1 MSLTDGFYTAC
12 CVRCVLTF
20 SFSRLPVRWHNKSIF
35 VLDSVLIEPPYGVE
49 DCKAPAK
56 NAKQLERV
64 RELVRNEQERM
75 QKDNTLGRR
84 GG

>member
-1 MSLTDGFYTAC
+1 VVNNGLISY
-12 CVRCVLTF
+12 
-20 SFSRLPVRWHNKSIF
+20 SRLPVRWQNKSIV

-56 NAKQLERV
+56 HAKQLERV
-64 RELVRNEQERM
+64 KELVRNEQEKL
-75 QKDNTLGRR
+75 QKENALSRR